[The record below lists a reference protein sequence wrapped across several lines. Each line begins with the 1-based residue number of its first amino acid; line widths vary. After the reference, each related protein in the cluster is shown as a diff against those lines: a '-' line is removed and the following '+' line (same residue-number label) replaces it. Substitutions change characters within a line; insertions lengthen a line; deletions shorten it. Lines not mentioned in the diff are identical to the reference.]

1 MMKYELEHFW
11 KGFIGEID
19 FIVELDSN
27 EDETPTGIID
37 AEYYMDAHGTGH
49 IKLIPAS
56 ILTRK
61 L

>member
-1 MMKYELEHFW
+1 MMKYELENFM
-11 KGFIGEID
+11 KGFLDEINL
-19 FIVELDSN
+19 IIELDDGK
-27 EDETPTGIID
+27 EIPTGISE

-49 IKLIPAS
+49 IKLIPAT